1 MGNRCLITNKDKK
14 IAIYQSW
21 NGGRDSIEPLL
32 RVAKYEYKKNP
43 HKFGFE
49 EFKAILDIS
58 KKVFDGEICDYKS
71 NQYIASDN
79 GVYVIENFQIIER
92 LNNRYSEQRGHNP
105 LQMELYI
112 SLGYNLGKEEAER
125 LMEKIE
131 DFSMKE
137 ELSQLYEISIYNI
150 IKTFNATNKKEE
162 FVFYYSSDSEN
173 KLSLCVDYEDKKQK
187 AVVFKIF
194 IYEYS
199 PENQD
204 WNIVQQ
210 KRVGRYDKAEQN
222 IQMIKEKMMKEVYHL
237 KEIKK

>member
-1 MGNRCLITNKDKK
+1 MGNRCLFTNKDKK

-92 LNNRYSEQRGHNP
+92 LNNRYS
-105 LQMELYI
+105 
-112 SLGYNLGKEEAER
+112 K
-125 LMEKIE
+125 
-131 DFSMKE
+131 
-137 ELSQLYEISIYNI
+137 
-150 IKTFNATNKKEE
+150 
-162 FVFYYSSDSEN
+162 
-173 KLSLCVDYEDKKQK
+173 
-187 AVVFKIF
+187 
-194 IYEYS
+194 
-199 PENQD
+199 
-204 WNIVQQ
+204 
-210 KRVGRYDKAEQN
+210 
-222 IQMIKEKMMKEVYHL
+222 
-237 KEIKK
+237 